1 MAHILDTPTSEL
13 LQHCNESE
21 LQHISP
27 APGLLARFMDG
38 EPLRTFPDRLRHYRE
53 TALYLAKQDA
63 TADWGEFPIRQRA
76 AALDA
81 LFLSIEPNIARAE
94 RAPELLAEIF
104 TGDEM
109 EQTAYD
115 LYTLRQKVQT
125 ADRIPQS
132 AVVPVT
138 HREIRDTS
146 FSTPEDYHNLRGHR
160 LFEVDIYRPESE
172 ILAGMK
178 KQIEA
183 IHAELRQDDADPWE
197 MPRSRKNSIMEDRL
211 ITWRIAKFWE
221 MNAGL
226 VSRAPT
232 EEWEAFASELAKEGV
247 LHTLIREK
255 TYAPDRRAYED
266 IIDAQKI
273 KRTEQ
278 AVEAFKR
285 WLNLSLD
292 EQMKRLK
299 MLVVRE
305 IEHVE
310 KILKAISQG
319 HDSLKVKRINV
330 KKKNKNGVIESTEN
344 ASAERG
350 C

>member
-1 MAHILDTPTSEL
+1 
-13 LQHCNESE
+13 
-21 LQHISP
+21 
-27 APGLLARFMDG
+27 MDG

-81 LFLSIEPNIARAE
+81 VFLSIEPNIARAE
-94 RAPELLAEIF
+94 REPELLTEIF
-104 TGDEM
+104 TGDE
-109 EQTAYD
+109 

-172 ILAGMK
+172 ILTDMK

-183 IHAELRQDDADPWE
+183 IHAELRQDCADPWE
-197 MPRSRKNSIMEDRL
+197 TPRSRKNSILEDRL

-226 VSRAPT
+226 VSRAPI

-266 IIDAQKI
+266 IIDAQKN

-310 KILKAISQG
+310 KILKAINQG

-330 KKKNKNGVIESTEN
+330 KKKNKNGVIGSTEN

>member
-1 MAHILDTPTSEL
+1 
-13 LQHCNESE
+13 
-21 LQHISP
+21 
-27 APGLLARFMDG
+27 
-38 EPLRTFPDRLRHYRE
+38 
-53 TALYLAKQDA
+53 
-63 TADWGEFPIRQRA
+63 
-76 AALDA
+76 
-81 LFLSIEPNIARAE
+81 
-94 RAPELLAEIF
+94 
-104 TGDEM
+104 
-109 EQTAYD
+109 
-115 LYTLRQKVQT
+115 
-125 ADRIPQS
+125 
-132 AVVPVT
+132 
-138 HREIRDTS
+138 
-146 FSTPEDYHNLRGHR
+146 
-160 LFEVDIYRPESE
+160 
-172 ILAGMK
+172 
-178 KQIEA
+178 
-183 IHAELRQDDADPWE
+183 
-197 MPRSRKNSIMEDRL
+197 MEDRL